1 MTLKQL
7 VRFFKTFFA
16 TSFPSSIFETL
27 LTPYYVSVWNGN
39 LSHVLFLWSFIK
51 DKNPH
56 IGRYEDTLLHA
67 VAERGH
73 SSIFKL
79 ILNEVLNKNPKGHFA
94 DTPLHFAA
102 EKGHTEIVSDI
113 LARVSDKNPP
123 NIYEETPLHRAAK
136 KWT

>member
-1 MTLKQL
+1 MLQEIMK
-7 VRFFKTFFA
+7 KNNI
-16 TSFPSSIFETL
+16 SIRL
-27 LTPYYVSVWNGN
+27 
-39 LSHVLFLWSFIK
+39 LSHLSQQPSDPAYYIK
-51 DKNPH
+51 DCRICIVFVF

-102 EKGHTEIVSDI
+102 EKGHTGKI
-113 LARVSDKNPP
+113 
-123 NIYEETPLHRAAK
+123 T
-136 KWT
+136 